1 MTGSAAGSARGDR
14 ARDERGL
21 AVVVSTAL
29 LGVLLLVTVAA
40 VGVVSVVLGHRAAQ
54 SAADLASLAAAA
66 AVQDGE
72 DPCAAA
78 ATLARR
84 NHARLVGC
92 RVAGFVVSVETEAS
106 SGDLPGGALRLRARA
121 RAGPVGQLP

>member
-1 MTGSAAGSARGDR
+1 MRGR
-14 ARDERGL
+14 SRDERGL

-29 LGVLLLVTVAA
+29 LGVLVLVTVAA
-40 VGVVSVVLGHRAAQ
+40 VGVVSVVLAHRAAQ

-72 DPCAAA
+72 DPCAVAG
-78 ATLARR
+78 TLARR
-84 NHARLVGC
+84 NHARLVAC
-92 RVAGFVVSVETEAS
+92 RVEGFVVGVETEAR